1 MHGDDGPTLVLGFDA
16 LTFDYL
22 NEFDLP
28 NFEALRSEGIE
39 APLGSTHPPWTAS
52 AWPSLYTGLDP
63 SHHGVYDFFDHAD
76 GYPDETTFVTR
87 SDVHAPAIWNY
98 LSARDIPSIV
108 LNMPVSNPADRIEG
122 VLIPGY
128 MGPEDAPGHPDGIR
142 EELAEAIGE
151 YRVYSRAEV
160 SEDKTEKLAGYLELI
175 DLRRRAAQH
184 LLTNVD
190 WEVAVIQVQ
199 KTDAVFHQFTERDAH
214 RRVYEAADELV
225 GSVLDTVPEDTNVV
239 VCSDHGIG
247 PVAGYRIYVNQILA
261 NHGFVETTEEGGR
274 VGIGDEKR
282 RLMGQGRSGGE
293 SGGGTSQSSPLA
305 RAIGRV
311 ASTLDRAGA
320 SPADVYAVAQR
331 LGVAPLLVRLL
342 PKRVRKGLESRE
354 HVDWRRSKAYCRSRN
369 ELGVRINLEGR
380 DPHGVVAADEYEAV
394 REEII
399 EVLSELRTPDGQP
412 AFEFVTPR
420 ETLYDGPYSDEA
432 CDVLFMPR
440 EMNNAV
446 ELQLTGRDFL
456 PADTNDHKRNG
467 VFVGSGPAFEGASA
481 PETLSITDVAPV
493 VMALAG
499 CPVPERMGALPP
511 GLLGIPSSRASYP
524 DVEFATGDTEEST
537 DGRME
542 ERLEDLGY
550 L

>member
-28 NFEALRSEGIE
+28 NFEALRAEGIE

-108 LNMPVSNPADRIEG
+108 LNMPVSNPADRING

-175 DLRRRAAQH
+175 DLRRRAAQY

-261 NHGFVETTEEGGR
+261 QHGFVETTKEGGR
-274 VGIGDEKR
+274 VGIVDEKR

-293 SGGGTSQSSPLA
+293 SGSGNSQSSPLA

-380 DPHGVVAADEYEAV
+380 DPHGVVSESEYETV

-399 EVLSELRTPDGQP
+399 DVLSGLRTPDGQP
-412 AFEFVTPR
+412 AFEFVTRR

-432 CDVLFMPR
+432 CDVLFMPL

-446 ELQLTGRDFL
+446 ELQLTGREFL

-467 VFVGSGPAFEGASA
+467 VFVASGPAFEGASA

-499 CPVPERMGALPP
+499 CPVPERMGELPP